1 MSHDRSE
8 QPVIDFNNISIKL
21 IKNYNMVMNAEEFLN
36 HIKSK
41 YTSKHFQRALNGLS
55 YKSLEDTEM
64 VKVCV
69 VFLKQKL

>member
-1 MSHDRSE
+1 
-8 QPVIDFNNISIKL
+8 
-21 IKNYNMVMNAEEFLN
+21 MVMNAEEFLN

-41 YTSKHFQRALNGLS
+41 YSSKHFQRALNGLP

-69 VFLKQKL
+69 VVLKQKL